1 MMLLG
6 IILHSSNTYMV
17 FDAGEAW
24 VLKDPN
30 STHPINGILSG
41 TIHSFR
47 MQIFFL
53 IAGFFGSMLFYE
65 RKPLT
70 MIKNRISRIV
80 LPFIVFVILLWPIIV
95 FTFSYTELL
104 FDGNKNAMGITLSY
118 FNSPFILIPEST
130 FHLWFLFYLSLITI
144 VTVILG
150 SIFKKLPRLS
160 NYISTVFEWI
170 MEKTYLRVFIFSFL
184 TAILYLIIGSYESPI
199 SNSFTPDLDTFI
211 YFLFFY
217 LIGWVL
223 FKSKH
228 LLSTFLKADRVFAFL
243 GLLIFTPI
251 FLIISP
257 SLDFEINIII
267 TSLILWINIFGIM
280 GLFIRYTSNHSNL
293 MRYISDASYW
303 VYLIHLPL
311 TVIIPG
317 LIVDWPIHAIIKM
330 LFVST
335 CTSIICFVSYHYLV
349 RNTFIGQFL
358 NGRKYSGFRSI
369 S

>member
-24 VLKDPN
+24 VIKDPN
-30 STHPINGILSG
+30 STHPINGFLTA

-144 VTVILG
+144 ITVILG

-160 NYISTVFEWI
+160 NYISLVFDWI
-170 MEKTYLRVFIFSFL
+170 MQKTFLRVIIFSFL
-184 TAILYLIIGSYESPI
+184 TTILYLVIGSYESPI

-228 LLSTFLKADRVFAFL
+228 LLSTFLKSDRVFTIL
-243 GLLIFTPI
+243 GLLIFNPI

-257 SLDFEINIII
+257 SLDFEINIVL
-267 TSLILWINIFGIM
+267 TSLILWINIFGIT

-311 TVIIPG
+311 TVIIPS
-317 LIVDWPIHAIIKM
+317 LIVDWPIHAIMKM
-330 LFVST
+330 LFVSI

-358 NGRKYSGFRSI
+358 NGRKYPRFRSI

>member
-24 VLKDPN
+24 AIKDPN
-30 STHPINGILSG
+30 STHPINGLLTA

-65 RKPLT
+65 RKPIM
-70 MIKNRISRIV
+70 MIKNRISRII
-80 LPFIVFVILLWPIIV
+80 LPFVVFVILLWPTIV

-104 FDGNKNAMGITLSY
+104 FDGNQNAMEITLSY
-118 FNSPFILIPEST
+118 FNSPLILVPEST

-144 VTVILG
+144 ACLILG
-150 SIFKKLPRLS
+150 LSFKKLPKLS
-160 NYISTVFEWI
+160 KYISLVFEWI
-170 MEKTYLRVFIFSFL
+170 MKKTYLRVFIFSFL
-184 TAILYLIIGSYESPI
+184 TAIIYFIIDSYESPI
-199 SNSFTPDLDTFI
+199 SNSFIPDLGTFI

-217 LIGWVL
+217 IIGWVL

-228 LLSTFLKADRVFAFL
+228 LLSTFLKLDRIFAIL
-243 GLLIFTPI
+243 GLLIFNPVFFI
-251 FLIISP
+251 MSP
-257 SLDFEINIII
+257 SLDFEVNIVL

-280 GLFIRYTSNHSNL
+280 GLFIRYTSNHSHL

-311 TVIIPG
+311 TAIIPG

-335 CTSIICFVSYHYLV
+335 CTWVICFASYHYLV

-358 NGRKYSGFRSI
+358 NGRKYPRFRTI